1 MSADLLLV
9 GTTVRTLDPARPTAH
24 AVAVRDDRI
33 IGLDDDALALRGTGT
48 EVIDLGGAVTTPGL
62 VDGHAHP
69 LLGATSFV
77 GLDLSS
83 CRDLTDLRAV
93 LAGAEPGVDGWVT
106 GFGLDHNVFG
116 GAPITNA
123 VLDEV
128 LPRLPVL
135 VVLYDG
141 HSALASSEA
150 LRRAGVSGPRRFE
163 QRAEIVCDD
172 AGRPTGL
179 LLEHAAM
186 GVVRDV
192 VPPMPVAELRE
203 RLHAVLDGMAA
214 TGLTGATMMD
224 AEGDAL
230 AALASAEEHG
240 DLAVR
245 LRVMPWCMP
254 EDDLAAIDAL
264 QGRRGRRWAVGGVK
278 FFIDGTVEGGTA
290 WLEHADCHGQGVE
303 AFWRDPAAYTR
314 AVRHFAA
321 ARVQTATHAIG
332 DAGVRHVVDSFAGVG
347 TGGVRHRVEHLETLP
362 LDDVRRL
369 VDTGLVASMQPSH
382 TGYTRADLTDEWATR
397 LGADRAAR
405 AWVCRDVR
413 DAGGV
418 LVLGSDWPIAGY
430 DAREVLGYARL
441 RRRPGSTDAPVLPAQ
456 ALTGAMALEGMTS
469 HAAIADGASAEAG
482 RVAVGC
488 RADLTVFT
496 VDPVDAPA
504 DEVAEAPIGLTVSG
518 GRVTHR
524 GEVTCPV

>member
-9 GTTVRTLDPARPTAH
+9 GTTVRTLDPTRPAAH
-24 AVAVRDDRI
+24 AVAVRGDRI
-33 IGLDDDALALRGTGT
+33 VGLDDDALALRGART
-48 EVIDLGGAVTTPGL
+48 EVVDLGGAVTTPGL

-77 GLDLSS
+77 GVDLSA
-83 CRDLTDLRAV
+83 CRDLAGLRAA

-116 GAPITNA
+116 GTSITNA
-123 VLDEV
+123 VLDEA
-128 LPRLPVL
+128 LPGLPVL

-141 HSALASSEA
+141 HSALASGEA
-150 LRRAGVSGPRRFE
+150 LRRAGVTGPRRFE

-192 VPPMPVAELRE
+192 VPPMPAAELRS
-203 RLHAVLDGMAA
+203 RLRAVLDGMAA
-214 TGLTGATMMD
+214 TGLTGATKMD
-224 AEGDAL
+224 AAGDAL
-230 AALASAEEHG
+230 PVLGHAEEHG
-240 DLAVR
+240 ELAVR

-254 EDDLAAIDAL
+254 EDDLARIDAL
-264 QGRRGRRWAVGGVK
+264 QGRHGRRWAVGGVK
-278 FFIDGTVEGGTA
+278 LFIDGTVEGGTA
-290 WLEHADCHGQGVE
+290 WLEHADCHGQGVD

-332 DAGVRHVVDSFAGVG
+332 DAGVRHVVDSLTGVD
-347 TGGVRHRVEHLETLP
+347 TGGVRPRVEHLETLP
-362 LDDVRRL
+362 LDDIRRL
-369 VDTGLVASMQPSH
+369 VEAGLVASMQPSH
-382 TGYTRADLTDEWATR
+382 TGYTRADLSDEWATR

-405 AWVCRDVR
+405 AWACRDVR

-441 RRRPGSTDAPVLPAQ
+441 RRRPGTRDSPVTPEQ
-456 ALTGAMALEGMTS
+456 ALTGLMALEGMTT
-469 HAAIADGASAEAG
+469 HAAVADGTAADAG
-482 RVAVGC
+482 RIAVGC
-488 RADLTVFT
+488 RADLTAFT
-496 VDPVDAPA
+496 LDPVDAPA
-504 DEVAEAPIGLTVSG
+504 DEVADAPI
-518 GRVTHR
+518 RVTHR
-524 GEVTCPV
+524 GEVSCTV